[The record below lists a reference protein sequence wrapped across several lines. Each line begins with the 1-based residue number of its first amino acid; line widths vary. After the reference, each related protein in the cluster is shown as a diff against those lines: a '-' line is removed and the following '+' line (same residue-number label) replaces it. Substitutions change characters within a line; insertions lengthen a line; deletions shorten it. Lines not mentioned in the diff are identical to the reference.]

1 MSKVM
6 QREMTVTTCK
16 VAKTIIGEGGFP
28 ALQPLEDQIILGA
41 VTQSQAEKI
50 VKDRLA
56 KISLNSVY
64 GKEGTNE
71 ELAKTIDDI
80 VVFNLESTTN
90 IYELPVETFFKYATI
105 QVQLSDEEKAAKK
118 KADAIESAKKSL
130 DRSHE
135 LLEKAIKKETE
146 LDGHISGLT
155 AEISMSSGDELK
167 KLEDKLSTLHD
178 RKVKATAKV
187 ADRQKEVAAKEKELS
202 ELRK

>member
-28 ALQPLEDQIILGA
+28 ALEPLEDQIILGA

-50 VKDRLA
+50 VKERLA
-56 KISLNSVY
+56 KIYSNASY
-64 GKEGTNE
+64 GQEGNNE
-71 ELAKTIDDI
+71 APETIDGI

-105 QVQLSDEEKAAKK
+105 QVQLTDEEKAAKK
-118 KADAIESAKKSL
+118 KADAIASAEKSL
-130 DRSHE
+130 TRSNE
-135 LLEKAIKKETE
+135 LLEKAIKKESD
-146 LDGHISGLT
+146 LD
-155 AEISMSSGDELK
+155 AEIVVVTNSIASASSDDLK
-167 KLEDKLSTLHD
+167 KLEDKLSVLHE

-187 ADRQKEVAAKEKELS
+187 ADRQKEVATATKELS
-202 ELRK
+202 KLQN